1 MGNLRCPVCK
11 KELIQNTHSLVC
23 QKGHRFDRASQG
35 YVNLTIGSK
44 QRKSGDDKAMIAA
57 RSLFLSQGYY
67 LPLRDKIIACLRT
80 LDFQDALDMG
90 CGEGYYTN
98 LLAKQFPGTSWTG
111 VDLSVDAVKFAAKL
125 NRNVNYLVAGISDL
139 PIQDTSVDL
148 TLNIFAPIFKD
159 EINRV
164 LKDGG
169 HAMFILPGE
178 NHLLELKEHL
188 YPEIHLNPAP
198 ASSLEGFDTTFI
210 EDLDFLF
217 DVRCNAD
224 LKALLH
230 MTPYVHRSPK
240 EGLERVSVMDTM
252 SIRASFRILCVTKPL
267 KKDVYE

>member
-1 MGNLRCPVCK
+1 MGNLRCPVCR

-44 QRKSGDDKAMIAA
+44 QRRSGDDKAMIAA

-67 LPLRDKIIACLRT
+67 LSLRDRIIACLRT
-80 LDFQDALDMG
+80 FDFQEALDLG

-98 LLAKQFPGTSWTG
+98 ILAQHFPETSWTG
-111 VDLSVDAVKFAAKL
+111 VDLSVDAVKFAAKQ
-125 NRNVNYLVAGISDL
+125 NRDVTYLVAGISDL
-139 PIQDTSVDL
+139 PIQDQSVDL

-159 EINRV
+159 EISRV

-169 HAMFILPGE
+169 HAMFILPRE
-178 NHLLELKEHL
+178 EHLLELKEHL
-188 YPEIHLNPAP
+188 YPVIRLNPTP
-198 ASSLEGFDTTFI
+198 PSSVDGFETAFI
-210 EDLDFLF
+210 EDLDFF
-217 DVRCNAD
+217 FEVRSNAD

-240 EGLERVSVMDTM
+240 EGLERVSAMETM

-267 KKDVYE
+267 KKDEYE

>member
-23 QKGHRFDRASQG
+23 QKGHRFDRAAQG

-57 RSLFLSQGYY
+57 RSLFLSQEYY
-67 LPLRDKIIACLRT
+67 LPLREKVIACLHT
-80 LDFQDALDMG
+80 LDFQEALDLG

-98 LLAKQFPGTSWTG
+98 ILADSFPGTLWTG
-111 VDLSVDAVKFAAKL
+111 VDLSVDAVKFAAKQ
-125 NRNVNYLVAGISDL
+125 NRNVTYLVAGISDL
-139 PIQDTSVDL
+139 PIQDHGIDL
-148 TLNIFAPIFKD
+148 TLNIFAPIFMD
-159 EINRV
+159 EIDRV

-169 HAMFILPGE
+169 HAMFVLPRE
-178 NHLLELKEHL
+178 NHLLELKEYL
-188 YPEIHLNPAP
+188 YPEIRLNPAP
-198 ASSLEGFDTTFI
+198 PTSIDGFETTFI
-210 EDLDFLF
+210 EDLDFFF
-217 DVRCNAD
+217 DVRSNAD

-240 EGLERVSVMDTM
+240 EGLERVSLMDMM

-267 KKDVYE
+267 KKDVSE